1 MSSAP
6 SPMLA
11 TLGTPPNGEGW
22 AFEMKWDGQRIV
34 ADIDSGTTLLYTRNN
49 NQVAASYPDLTA
61 AISEVLGNRSAILDG
76 EIVALD
82 SAGVPSFQRLQ
93 RRMHVLTP
101 TAALLREVPVAFY
114 VFDVLAINGGDTT
127 RLPYLRRR
135 ELLEDLDL
143 STPAVATPP
152 FWTDADG
159 PSMLDTAR
167 DHGLEGIVAKK
178 ATSLYL
184 PGKRSPSWIKT
195 PLRNNTEV
203 VVCGWIPGEGAAS
216 GGIGSLLLGAHNTD
230 RELVYIG
237 HVGTG
242 FTAKAR
248 RELLAQLEPTEQPAP
263 PFDTAPPRSL
273 TKGAHWVSPTLVG
286 DVEYR
291 EFTDRLRH
299 PAWKGLRDDKGPS
312 DVDWPGSH

>member
-1 MSSAP
+1 
-6 SPMLA
+6 MLA
-11 TLGTPPNGEGW
+11 TLGTPPTGEGW

-34 ADIDSGTTLLYTRNN
+34 ADIDNGTTLLYTRNVN
-49 NQVAASYPDLTA
+49 EVAASYPDLTA
-61 AISEVLGNRSAILDG
+61 AIAEALGDRSAILDG

-82 SAGVPSFQRLQ
+82 ASGVPSFKRLQ

-101 TAALLREVPVAFY
+101 ATALLREVPVSLY

-143 STPAVATPP
+143 STPTVATPP
-152 FWTDADG
+152 FWTGTDG
-159 PSMLDTAR
+159 PAMLDTAR
-167 DHGLEGIVAKK
+167 KHGLEGIVAKK
-178 ATSLYL
+178 IASLYL
-184 PGKRSPSWIKT
+184 PGRRSPSWIKT

-203 VVCGWIPGEGAAS
+203 VVCGWIPGQGAAS
-216 GGIGSLLLGAHNTD
+216 GGIGSLLLGAHNSD

-248 RELLAQLEPTEQPAP
+248 RELLAQLQPLEQSDP
-263 PFDTAPPRSL
+263 PFDTTAPRSL
-273 TKGAHWVSPTLVG
+273 TKGAHWVTPTLVG
-286 DVEYR
+286 DVEYL

-299 PAWKGLRDDKGPS
+299 PAWKGLRDDKGPN
-312 DVDWPGSH
+312 DVDWPGTH